1 MAHEDTSE
9 RSSANVGGESIG
21 DADGLAALQSRLAE
35 RDHEIAS
42 LRRRM
47 DLERSLREA
56 GAIDLDAACTLIDA
70 ADVKQATASEPSAA
84 VEALRRR
91 APYLFAAKR
100 DAPRSGVPS
109 ASSPRAAAPLHD
121 PVERAAAEAHASG
134 RRADVLRY
142 LRLKRSRA

>member
-1 MAHEDTSE
+1 MAQVDTSE
-9 RSSANVGGESIG
+9 RSSANACGEPGG
-21 DADGLAALQSRLAE
+21 DVDVLAALQSRLAE
-35 RDHEIAS
+35 RDREVAS

-70 ADVKQATASEPSAA
+70 AEAKQATASEPSAA
-84 VEALRRR
+84 VEGLRRR

-100 DAPRSGVPS
+100 DAQRSGGPA
-109 ASSPRAAAPLHD
+109 ASSPRAIAPLHE

-142 LRLKRSRA
+142 LRLKRTRT